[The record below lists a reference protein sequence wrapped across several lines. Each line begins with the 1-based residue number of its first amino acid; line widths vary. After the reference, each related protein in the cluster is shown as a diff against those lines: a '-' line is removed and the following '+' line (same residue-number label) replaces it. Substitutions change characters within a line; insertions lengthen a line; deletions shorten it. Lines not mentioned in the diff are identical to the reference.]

1 MSDTY
6 NFEVERTHTYFVGK
20 LRAWVHNACSE
31 GGSATNVGGDA
42 THSGPRFI
50 TRADGHTLDT
60 NSITI
65 PGPTNSPYGKMDYLL
80 GKVPGNQDSIGKGGY
95 FEGTLGF
102 KSGDDLA
109 RAMRTQLQDNFGS
122 AVIKGSKVEV
132 TAPITGPNG
141 VTANVKAAWQVKPDG
156 SVSFVTAFPGPKQ

>member
-1 MSDTY
+1 MKIASVAGD
-6 NFEVERTHTYFVGK
+6 FSVSVAKK
-20 LRAWVHNACSE
+20 LGLDKVLADLNRKFDGIGN
-31 GGSATNVGGDA
+31 ATN
-42 THSGPRFI
+42 SGTRFI
-50 TRADGHTLDT
+50 TRADGQTLDT

-95 FEGTLGF
+95 FGGTLGF

-109 RAMRTQLQDNFGS
+109 GAMQTHLKDNFGS